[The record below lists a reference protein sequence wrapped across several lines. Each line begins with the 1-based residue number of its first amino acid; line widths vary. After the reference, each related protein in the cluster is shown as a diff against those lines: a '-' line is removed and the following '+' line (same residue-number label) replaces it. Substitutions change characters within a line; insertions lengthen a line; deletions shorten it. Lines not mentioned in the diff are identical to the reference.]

1 MTIDERYSRWLER
14 TADNTEINEQLKGYD
29 EATKSDS
36 FYRDLEFGTGG
47 LRGKIGA
54 GPNRMNVY
62 TVARASQ
69 GMAMTIG
76 AGSKIAIAYDSRIKS
91 DVFARTAASVF
102 AANGITAYIF
112 KTLMPTPTLS
122 FAVRK
127 LQCDAGVVITA
138 SHNPAVYNGYKA
150 YGPDGC
156 QFTLELAEKTLAN
169 ILAIDEFDDV
179 KAVDFEKG
187 LEEGSIVYID
197 DAVLEK
203 FIDNVLA
210 QCLQPGLPKEVGL
223 KVVYSPFNGTGN
235 VPVRKALA
243 RMGVECAV
251 VKEQEMPDGNFPTIP
266 YPNPEIRENFKLAEE
281 LANKLQPDLLLATDP
296 DADRVGIAG
305 KNRDGSFT
313 LMNGNEVGLMLMEYV
328 LSTRKAQGTLP
339 EKPVVIKTI
348 VTADLAYEIA
358 AAYGAEVIDV
368 LTGFK
373 FIGEQMS
380 VLADKGEGDRFVI
393 GFEESYGYL
402 GGLYARDKDAIFA
415 STMICEMAADLKKK
429 DITIPEFMDSI
440 YKKYGYCIHE
450 LLNYSFEGQSG
461 MEQMKRI
468 MQAFRAAY
476 ADGFAGEKAVGFA
489 DYKESYHLDIA
500 SNEKEILTLPKSDV
514 LCFELTGG
522 LKFLARPS
530 GTEPKMKAYLVSK
543 APTLEE
549 AQKNM
554 DRLGKAVTDKV
565 NSVE

>member
-1 MTIDERYSRWLER
+1 MTVDERYARWLER
-14 TADNTEINEQLKGYD
+14 TADNKEINDQLRGYD
-29 EATKSDS
+29 EKTKSDS

-69 GMAMTIG
+69 GLAQTVG
-76 AGSKIAIAYDSRIKS
+76 KGGRIAIAYDSRIKS

-112 KTLMPTPTLS
+112 RTLMPTPTLS
-122 FAVRK
+122 FAVRELK
-127 LQCDAGVVITA
+127 CDAGVVVTA

-156 QFTLELAEKTLAN
+156 QFTLELAEKTLQN
-169 ILAIDEFDDV
+169 ILATDEFDGV
-179 KAVDFEKG
+179 NSVDFDEGIKN
-187 LEEGSIVYID
+187 GSIVYID
-197 DAVLEK
+197 DSLLEK
-203 FIDNVLA
+203 FIDNVTA
-210 QCLQPGLPKEVGL
+210 QLLQPGLPAAVGL

-235 VPVRKALA
+235 VPVRKTLD
-243 RMGVECAV
+243 RMGVKCSV
-251 VKEQEMPDGNFPTIP
+251 VKEQELPDGNFPTIP

-281 LANKLQPDLLLATDP
+281 LAVKLQPDLLLATDP
-296 DADRVGIAG
+296 DCDRVGIAG
-305 KNRDGSFT
+305 RNRDGSFT
-313 LMNGNEVGLMLMEYV
+313 LMSGNEVGLMLMEYI
-328 LSTRKAQGTLP
+328 LSTRKALGTLP
-339 EKPVVIKTI
+339 ERPVVIKTI

-358 AAYGAEVIDV
+358 KEYGAEIIDV

-380 VLADKGEGDRFVI
+380 ALVAKGEGDRFVL

-402 GGLYARDKDAIFA
+402 GGLYARDKDAVFA
-415 STMICEMAADLKKK
+415 SAMICEMAADLKKK
-429 DITIPEFMDSI
+429 DITIPEFMESI
-440 YKKYGYCIHE
+440 YKKYGYCLHE
-450 LLNYSFEGQSG
+450 LLNYGFEGQSG
-461 MEQMKRI
+461 MEKMKRI
-468 MQAFRAAY
+468 MKAFRAAS

-489 DYKESYHLDIA
+489 DYAESRKVDIA
-500 SNEKEILTLPKSDV
+500 SGKEETINLPKSDV

-522 LKFLARPS
+522 LKFLVRPS

-549 AQKNM
+549 AKQNM
-554 DRLGKAVTDKV
+554 ERLSRAVTDKV

>member
-1 MTIDERYSRWLER
+1 MTINERFDRWLER

-29 EATKSDS
+29 EATKNDS

-62 TVARASQ
+62 TVARATQ
-69 GMAMTIG
+69 GLAETVGEG
-76 AGSKIAIAYDSRIKS
+76 AHVAIAYDSRIKS
-91 DVFARTAASVF
+91 DVFARTAACVF
-102 AANGITAYIF
+102 AANGVTAHIF

-122 FAVRK
+122 YAVRY
-127 LQCDAGVVITA
+127 LNCDAGVVITA

-169 ILAIDEFDDV
+169 ILACDEFDGV
-179 KAVDFEKG
+179 KSVDFEEG
-187 LEEGSIVYID
+187 LASGKIIYID
-197 DAVLEK
+197 DEVLET
-203 FIDNVLA
+203 FVDNVVA
-210 QCLQPGLPKEVGL
+210 QTLNPELCKEVGL
-223 KVVYSPFNGTGN
+223 KVVYSPFNGAGN

-243 RMGVECAV
+243 KLGVKVDV
-251 VKEQEMPDGNFPTIP
+251 VKEQEEPDGNFPTIP

-281 LANKLQPDLLLATDP
+281 LALKLQPDLLLATDP
-296 DADRVGIAG
+296 DSDRVGIAG

-328 LSTRKAQGTLP
+328 LSTRKAMGTLP

-358 AAYGAEVIDV
+358 ASYGVEVIDT

-380 VLADKGEGDRFVI
+380 VLDDKGEGDRFVI

-402 GGLYARDKDAIFA
+402 GGLYARDKDAVFA
-415 STMICEMAADLKKK
+415 SAMICDMAAYLKKN
-429 DITIPEFMDSI
+429 DITIPEYMESI
-440 YKKYGYCIHE
+440 YQKYGYCLHE
-450 LLNYSFEGQSG
+450 LLNYSFEGQAG
-461 MEQMKRI
+461 MEKMKRI
-468 MQAFRAAY
+468 MKAFRDAKAA
-476 ADGFAGEKAVGFA
+476 GFAGEAAVGFG
-489 DYKESYHLDIA
+489 DYGESYHIDFA
-500 SNEKEILTLPKSDV
+500 TDKKEILTLPKSEV
-514 LCFELTGG
+514 LCFELSNG

-543 APTLEE
+543 APTLDA
-549 AQKNM
+549 AQENM
-554 DRLGKAVTDKV
+554 KRLGDAVTAFI